1 MKINRTVLVAAGFA
15 AIAMV
20 CWSGNWVLGRA
31 VRADIPPLGL
41 SFWRWTVASL
51 ILLPVALRS
60 KPSDWRALRE
70 AWKLV
75 AALGFL
81 GAAVYQSVVYIG
93 LHSTEATNA
102 LLLNATAPL
111 FVIVMAWLISGDR
124 VNGRQMVGISI
135 SFGGAAILVSRGHL
149 STLTQLKFNVG
160 DLWII
165 CAVMVWG
172 LYSVLLRY
180 RPPAMSRLLLVFCI
194 SVTGVVFLAP
204 FYIWETMTI
213 QPVHLNEQTILSILY
228 TGIFASVVAFIA
240 FNETVAR
247 IGPSKAV
254 YFLHLMP
261 VFGALFSFVFL
272 GERLE
277 LYHLIGFPIA
287 LGGVLLATVVPD
299 TLRIPNEPKPGR

>member
-1 MKINRTVLVAAGFA
+1 MTLNRAVLVAAGFA

-31 VRADIPPLGL
+31 VRADIPPIGL

-51 ILLPVALRS
+51 ILLPVALRG
-60 KPSDWRALRE
+60 KPAEWRALRE
-70 AWKLV
+70 HWKLV

-111 FVIVMAWLISGDR
+111 FVIVIAWLISGDR
-124 VNGRQMVGISI
+124 VNARQMLGICI
-135 SFGGAAILVSRGHL
+135 SFVGAAILVSRGDL
-149 STLTQLKFNVG
+149 ATLIQLKFNVG

-165 CAVMVWG
+165 GAVVIWG
-172 LYSVLLRY
+172 LYSVLLRFK
-180 RPPAMSRLLLVFCI
+180 PPAISRMMLVFCI
-194 SVTGVVFLAP
+194 SVTGMAFLAP
-204 FYIWETMTI
+204 VYIWETATI
-213 QPVHLNEQTILSILY
+213 QAVHLNGQTVLSILY

-261 VFGALFSFVFL
+261 VFGAVFSFVFL

-277 LYHLIGFPIA
+277 LYHMIGFPVA
-287 LGGVLLATVVPD
+287 LGGVLLATMVPD
-299 TLRIPNEPKPGR
+299 TQRMPNEPKPGR